1 MKFALFEELLDT
13 LHVIVQINEEML
25 GNLLK

>member
-1 MKFALFEELLDT
+1 MKLALFEELPDT

>member
-1 MKFALFEELLDT
+1 MKLALFEELPDT
-13 LHVIVQINEEML
+13 LHVIAQINEEML